1 MYITHK
7 VQYLTSNWPPDMAAP
22 IETWM
27 DLSIPR
33 GCHKEI
39 SSVRWQPIV
48 ISCTLLFN
56 QSANIGMQIYLTY
69 LTMGAGITV
78 YAVAVGC
85 DVVRGGTGSSV
96 QTGISLFL
104 TRMDWKRVN

>member
-1 MYITHK
+1 
-7 VQYLTSNWPPDMAAP
+7 
-22 IETWM
+22 
-27 DLSIPR
+27 
-33 GCHKEI
+33 
-39 SSVRWQPIV
+39 
-48 ISCTLLFN
+48 
-56 QSANIGMQIYLTY
+56 MQIYLTY